1 MQSKSD
7 AVSGVYVVIHLF
19 CGMDKIWRGQEALRV
34 AVQLL
39 FKVPRLRVMG
49 VEELVAGSTAEQ
61 EVGSAGASTP
71 QAPVWAA
78 GGDVDVA
85 FSGHLQVLAAE
96 TRYLRQT

>member
-1 MQSKSD
+1 
-7 AVSGVYVVIHLF
+7 
-19 CGMDKIWRGQEALRV
+19 
-34 AVQLL
+34 
-39 FKVPRLRVMG
+39 MG
-49 VEELVAGSTAEQ
+49 VEELVAGSTGEQ
-61 EVGSAGASTP
+61 EVGSTGDSTP